1 MAHLSHVS
9 TDTNSAS
16 SFVLPK
22 MVARILPPDA
32 SIAPHYY
39 RVHTLL
45 HEWELPPY
53 LADLGLL
60 LRHIERG
67 LLAPQD
73 VAALGAEAEKVA
85 EALAAFNGAV
95 PRPSLEGIKQG
106 WKLLMLTYF
115 QPSASILMLADLLAR
130 LRSTPD
136 ADLTITH
143 DTIHTAAHACRQL
156 GMEAV
161 RVELMDRLA
170 RLADPHLAEHARELL
185 GQSHAAR
192 VRMFEELQAELLALL
207 HTQGIAAQVERQPR
221 PVYQVLER
229 GLETARG
236 TLPWADIVEVLIP
249 DTHDCYHA
257 LGLIDRS
264 YEVVGS
270 KLRDYIGG
278 PKENGYQALH
288 TTITFKSTC
297 IGDRTVQ
304 VDVRIMTPAMR
315 HCNREGYLTFLSGAA
330 ASSHRPIWWTN
341 SERWCNAYAGTSGEM
356 FVFTPMGETVFLPRG
371 ATVIDFAVRVHSD
384 LGVYCQGALINGHH
398 VTPGE
403 QLTCGDVCEVVID
416 QHGASITR
424 SLLHCATTKLAKTK
438 LQRALQ
444 KGHSGVLRGQ
454 QIFRRVLSERL
465 KAQEVQ
471 TSEALIAE
479 HVELWT
485 QRYGYHSLDAFYR
498 SVARGNAS
506 PEQVVQHIIEALL
519 LPYVNVDMLPSEI
532 RTRARHWR
540 LANCCQPRP
549 SLSAV
554 AVAIHAGKQLKIH
567 CANCS
572 CINGPSYPV
581 TWKPANQQVYVAN
594 VLYEGWDRPGLIYQI
609 TKLLQQIGE
618 INVRMFTA
626 DVPEPSFACV
636 RFSFETTRHDVIEQV
651 QRALEQAPERRRV
664 DVQTV
669 AMTED
674 GIRSAQ
680 PLNNPYGP
688 QPVGRWPFF
697 IGRREE
703 VQIIRSQLNCTSG
716 AQHIL
721 ICGPKRIGKSSLLD
735 HLRRYHL
742 NEFNVLQ
749 PLNLQALPDDELQFA
764 RLVSRLSEMIA
775 RKAGSRARATKLIA
789 DEIKND
795 PVRAL
800 GEFLSNLRPHRE
812 IERFVALI
820 DELGVVASRLTE
832 LGQAREFFDQWRSL
846 LNDEQIYQHLS
857 FVVVMP
863 DTSIER
869 IIGAHHSQ
877 AGEQFS
883 LRVGELGFPIRLSVL
898 SEAEA
903 RELIA
908 TPIKTHLEY
917 NAADLDLLMYE
928 TGGHPYYTHLVCG
941 QIVTAIQAQ
950 QRRSGALPR
959 RQIIATDIVQH
970 ALNAVDTHKD
980 AFHHVLADTSH
991 ESQVVLQTIVAL
1003 TNDTF
1008 QTIDR
1013 TRLLIQL
1020 QHTDSRL
1027 SNSTITKAIE
1037 ERPDLLIERGDEI
1050 GIRVALVARWLRRHT

>member
-1 MAHLSHVS
+1 VAHL
-9 TDTNSAS
+9 
-16 SFVLPK
+16 
-22 MVARILPPDA
+22 LPPGTT
-32 SIAPHYY
+32 ITPHYCC
-39 RVHTLL
+39 VHWVL
-45 HEWELPPY
+45 HEWGLPSY

-60 LRHIERG
+60 MRYIERG
-67 LLAPQD
+67 LLAPHD
-73 VAALGAEAEKVA
+73 VAVLGTEAEEVA
-85 EALAAFNGAV
+85 AALVAFSGVV
-95 PRPSLEGIKQG
+95 PRSSLEGIKQG

-115 QPSASILMLADLLAR
+115 QPSASVLMLADLLAR
-130 LRSTPD
+130 IRYTPD
-136 ADLTITH
+136 ADLTVTH
-143 DTIHTAAHACRQL
+143 DTILKAAHACRQL

-161 RVELMDRLA
+161 RVELMDHRA
-170 RLADPHLAEHARELL
+170 RLTDPHLTEHARRLL
-185 GQSHAAR
+185 DQSHTAR
-192 VRMFEELQAELLALL
+192 VQMFEELKAEFAELL
-207 HTQGIAAQVERQPR
+207 HMHGINAQIERQPR
-221 PVYQVLER
+221 PVYQVLES

-236 TLPWADIVEVLIP
+236 SLPWADVVEVL
-249 DTHDCYHA
+249 TANAHDCYHA

-288 TTITFKSTC
+288 TTIKFKSAC
-297 IGDRTVQ
+297 ADDRTVQ

-315 HCNREGYLTFLSGAA
+315 QCNREGYLAFLSRTT
-330 ASSHRPIWWTN
+330 ASSHRPMWWMN
-341 SERWCNAYAGTSGEM
+341 NERWRNAYAGTSGEM
-356 FVFTPMGETVFLPRG
+356 FVFTPMSETVFLPRS

-398 VTPGE
+398 ATAGE
-403 QLTCGDVCEVVID
+403 QLACGDVCEVVID
-416 QHGASITR
+416 QHGAPIAH

-444 KGHSGVLRGQ
+444 KGHSGALRGQ

-471 TSEALIAE
+471 TSEALIAQ
-479 HVELWT
+479 HVEVCA

-498 SVARGNAS
+498 SVAHGDAS
-506 PEQVVQHIIEALL
+506 PDQVVRHIIEALL
-519 LPYVNVDMLPSEI
+519 LPYVNMDGLPPDV
-532 RTRARHWR
+532 RAHARHWR

-549 SLSAV
+549 SQPAV

-567 CANCS
+567 RADCS
-572 CINGPSYPV
+572 HINGPSYSV
-581 TWKPANQQVYVAN
+581 TWKPVNQQVYVAN

-609 TKLLQQIGE
+609 TKLLHKIGE
-618 INVRMFTA
+618 INIRLFTA
-626 DVPEPSFACV
+626 DVPEPSLACI

-651 QRALEQAPERRRV
+651 QRMLEQAPECRRV

-669 AMTED
+669 TVTED

-703 VQIIRSQLNCTSG
+703 VQVIRSHLNSASG
-716 AQHIL
+716 ARHIL

-749 PLNLQALPDDELQFA
+749 PLNLQALPDEELQFA

-775 RKAGSRARATKLIA
+775 RKAGARAHATKLIA
-789 DEIKND
+789 DEIKSD
-795 PVRAL
+795 PVRL
-800 GEFLSNLRPHRE
+800 FGEFLSSLRPRRE

-820 DELGVVASRLTE
+820 DELGVVASRLTA
-832 LGQAREFFDQWRSL
+832 LGQSREFFDQWRAL
-846 LNDEQIYQHLS
+846 LNDEQVYQHLS

-863 DTSIER
+863 DISIER
-869 IIGAHHSQ
+869 IIGAHYSH

-883 LRVGELGFPIRLSVL
+883 LRIGELGFPIRLSVL
-898 SEAEA
+898 SEVEA

-917 NAADLDLLMYE
+917 TAADLDWLMYE

-950 QRRSGALPR
+950 QRRSGALPS
-959 RQIIATDIVQH
+959 RQIIATGIVQH
-970 ALNAVDTHKD
+970 ALNAVDAHKD
-980 AFHHVLADTSH
+980 AFHHVLADTSP
-991 ESQVVLQTIVAL
+991 ESRVVLQTIAAL
-1003 TNDTF
+1003 TNETL
-1008 QTIDR
+1008 QTIGCAQ
-1013 TRLLIQL
+1013 LLTQL
-1020 QHTDSRL
+1020 QRTDSCL
-1027 SNSTITKAIE
+1027 SSSTITRAIE